1 MAPKLKNKNREKQ
14 IESKKKKR
22 NVESD
27 DESSD
32 YEEKVIKKAKADDDL
47 EMIAITYEIQNE
59 KHPFFFLNQVPGS
72 VELKKIIEPLE
83 KNETGK
89 LNRDNKSN
97 NDFIE
102 RSFSSINENL
112 FKLNASLLKI
122 HEEQR
127 DLKDLR
133 EIINNPSE
141 RTQHSSENNVMI
153 SNPSMESGS
162 NIGIVSNKE
171 FTNFLRSEL
180 ERKFKDDPNKTLG
193 YYQTNYP
200 NRILEIKNDLVKFVP
215 QHLSFREAWE
225 RASNSIKMDKSKK

>member
-32 YEEKVIKKAKADDDL
+32 YEEKV
-47 EMIAITYEIQNE
+47 
-59 KHPFFFLNQVPGS
+59 PGS
-72 VELKKIIEPLE
+72 LLKGTRISFFHEHENNFLIVDATIQCSKIFRIPKTRVTNKKSLLR
-83 KNETGK
+83 K

-141 RTQHSSENNVMI
+141 RTQHLSENNVII

-162 NIGIVSNKE
+162 NIGI
-171 FTNFLRSEL
+171 
-180 ERKFKDDPNKTLG
+180 
-193 YYQTNYP
+193 
-200 NRILEIKNDLVKFVP
+200 
-215 QHLSFREAWE
+215 
-225 RASNSIKMDKSKK
+225 KMS

>member
-1 MAPKLKNKNREKQ
+1 MAPKLKNKNRDKQ

-22 NVESD
+22 NVESA

-32 YEEKVIKKAKADDDL
+32 YEEK
-47 EMIAITYEIQNE
+47 
-59 KHPFFFLNQVPGS
+59 VPGS

-83 KNETGK
+83 KNELLKGTRISFFNEHENNFLIVDATIQCSKIFRIPKTRVTGK

-97 NDFIE
+97 NDFI
-102 RSFSSINENL
+102 
-112 FKLNASLLKI
+112 KSLLKI

-141 RTQHSSENNVMI
+141 RTQHSSENNEII
-153 SNPSMESGS
+153 SNPSLESGS

-200 NRILEIKNDLVKFVP
+200 NRILEIKIKFVL
-215 QHLSFREAWE
+215 QHLSFREA
-225 RASNSIKMDKSKK
+225 

>member
-1 MAPKLKNKNREKQ
+1 MAPNLKNKNRENQ

-32 YEEKVIKKAKADDDL
+32 YEEKV
-47 EMIAITYEIQNE
+47 
-59 KHPFFFLNQVPGS
+59 PGS
-72 VELKKIIEPLE
+72 LLKGTKISFFHEHENNFLIVDATIQFSKIFRIP
-83 KNETGK
+83 KTRVVFHTGK
-89 LNRDNKSN
+89 LNRDNKSKN
-97 NDFIE
+97 YFI
-102 RSFSSINENL
+102 
-112 FKLNASLLKI
+112 KSLLKI

-141 RTQHSSENNVMI
+141 RTKHSSEINVKI

-171 FTNFLRSEL
+171 FTIFRSEI

-193 YYQTNYP
+193 FYQTNYP
-200 NRILEIKNDLVKFVP
+200 NRILEIKNDL
-215 QHLSFREAWE
+215 LT
-225 RASNSIKMDKSKK
+225 